1 MKRRLQFM
9 STYEISLKFV
19 SLSFSDYV
27 TFCRIT
33 ISNFVPKNTGMWHNK
48 FDVTSIATSQE
59 LILEQKVDFILG
71 DHADFVT

>member
-1 MKRRLQFM
+1 MNRRLQFM
-9 STYEISLKFV
+9 STKEIL
-19 SLSFSDYV
+19 L
-27 TFCRIT
+27 
-33 ISNFVPKNTGMWHNK
+33 NFVPLSFFGLRDFLSDNHIKFCSKNTGMWHNK